1 MKIATK
7 YQIFDLPVEITD
19 NDAKRLTPHLSG
31 WNQLNEMFLL
41 GVSEQDLRRLVVL
54 EVMKGQR
61 ITIINRLLSRIAKI
75 ERARQS
81 SRILKTINQ
90 NLV

>member
-7 YQIFDLPVEITD
+7 YQIFDLPVDITD

-61 ITIINRLLSRIAKI
+61 ITIINRLLGRIAKI
-75 ERARQS
+75 ERARQF
-81 SRILKTINQ
+81 SRIQKTIIQ
-90 NLV
+90 KPI